1 MSKER
6 VVVGMSG
13 GVDSSVAALLLKQA
27 GYDVIGITL
36 KIWLGDCSDTG
47 DHSCC
52 GPRAVEDA
60 RSVSYQLGIPF
71 YVIDHRDLFQKN
83 VVEYFIDEYG
93 SGRTPNPCV
102 VCNKTLKFGTMFD
115 FAKKLG
121 ADKLATGHYAKV
133 GNENGEF
140 ILKRGRDLKKDQSY
154 FLYTLDQ
161 NRLKNLLFPLGDLVK
176 DEVRDIAQK
185 EGLKVFDKIDSTG
198 ICFVPDGKYVN
209 FLKQNAPQ
217 DFKKGVLKDT
227 QGNILGAHDGVQN
240 FTIGQRKG
248 LGFAMGRPQ
257 YVVSVDG
264 ETNTVIVGEESDL
277 FLQEC
282 FVHSL
287 QWISPKRPQSMECM
301 VKVRYSHKGAAAKI
315 TLLDHDRA
323 RIQFVLPERAVT
335 AGQAAVFYDG
345 EKVLGGGFIDL
356 KGEGAGSGVNQ
367 DLGCMGGK

>member
-1 MSKER
+1 MGKER

-13 GVDSSVAALLLKQA
+13 GVDSSVVALLLKQQ

-36 KIWLGDCSDTG
+36 KVWLGDCSDTG
-47 DHSCC
+47 EHSCC

-60 RSVSYQLGIPF
+60 RSVAYQLGIPF

-93 SGRTPNPCV
+93 AGRTPNPCV

-133 GNENGEF
+133 GMENGEYF
-140 ILKRGRDLKKDQSY
+140 LKKGRDLKKDQSY

-161 NRLKNLLFPLGDLVK
+161 NRLKNLLFPIGDFVK
-176 DEVRDIAQK
+176 DEVRDLAQK
-185 EGLKVFDKIDSTG
+185 EGLKVFDKVDSTG

-209 FLKQNAPQ
+209 FLKQNSPQ
-217 DFKKGVLKDT
+217 DFKKGLLKDKL
-227 QGNILGAHDGVQN
+227 GNVLGEHDGVQN

-264 ETNTVIVGEESDL
+264 ETNTVVVGEESDL
-277 FLQEC
+277 FIQEC
-282 FVHSL
+282 FIHSMH
-287 QWISPKRPQSMECM
+287 WISPKLPEKNVQCT
-301 VKVRYSHKGAAAKI
+301 VKVRYSHKGADAVVTI
-315 TLLDHDRA
+315 LEDGRA
-323 RIQFVLPERAVT
+323 HIRFISPERAVT

-356 KGEGAGSGVNQ
+356 KGDLRLAPKAG
-367 DLGCMGGK
+367 LGCRGEK